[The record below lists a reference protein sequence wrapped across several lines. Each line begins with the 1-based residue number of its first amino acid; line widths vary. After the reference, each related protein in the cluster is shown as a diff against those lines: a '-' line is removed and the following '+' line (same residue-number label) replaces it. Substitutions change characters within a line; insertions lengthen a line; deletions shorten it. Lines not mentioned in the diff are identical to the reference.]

1 MITVPSIDEIRSI
14 DPWYRDPP
22 EQGDLTWTGAP
33 RGETF
38 RYEHPLPGDD
48 DLTVARALPVTV
60 VTGFEDG
67 PTLLL
72 IAGEHGNEYENI
84 VALQETMVDLDP
96 ARVKGRVVAVHCC
109 SVDSYLNSTRV
120 GKADGQNLARC
131 YPGKRDGTLTERIA
145 HTLQSDFLGCSDTD
159 LPVCLV
165 AMHTYAP
172 LMKGATLS
180 GFNMY
185 VDEPQLTDVARQACL
200 ATGLPLVWGH
210 ECDPQ
215 VPATAEMNDDDGGRT
230 ALYAAFLSG
239 IPAIYWE
246 TIWGDGGEEEYKCA
260 LGRLLVHFGL
270 DAGSNESIE
279 PKAVIES
286 HGHGAG
292 NMASHNKTPVS
303 GLWRPQ
309 IQVWDVVKEGD
320 RLGEVRDLHGTALAA
335 IEAQREGT
343 VIGFPRMQYVQE
355 GAQCGIVI

>member
-246 TIWGDGGEEEYKCA
+246 TIWGTGGEEEYKTA
-260 LGRLLVHFGL
+260 LMRLLVHLGML
-270 DAGSNESIE
+270 EMEVDTLVPHLQAETL
-279 PKAVIES
+279 
-286 HGHGAG
+286 GHGAG
-292 NMASHNKTPVS
+292 NMAAHNQTPVA
-303 GLWRPQ
+303 GLWRPALK
-309 IQVWDVVKEGD
+309 IWDNVVAD
-320 RLGEVRDLHGTALAA
+320 DLLGTVRDLYGETLAEIRAQLDGVVIAL
-335 IEAQREGT
+335 
-343 VIGFPRMQYVQE
+343 PRMQYVSK
-355 GAQCGIVI
+355 GAQCGIVV